1 MKLSKPNLLAEQVIH
16 LRQATL
22 QEDSLIATHFYRMW
36 QDNEVPADAIQSN
49 WQEIILRF
57 INNARQ
63 ELDYQAFVAEIEG
76 GIVGSASCQCF
87 AGLYPHVLSQEYRKY
102 GYLWGV
108 YVEPLYRGQGIATKL
123 TSVAIS
129 YLKSLGCSWVIL
141 HASPSGQPLY
151 ERLGFSASNELRLD
165 LIKVDD
171 TGKTR

>member
-1 MKLSKPNLLAEQVIH
+1 MKPSKPPQSTEQPIQ

-76 GIVGSASCQCF
+76 GIVGSVSCQCF
-87 AGLYPHVLSQEYRKY
+87 AGL
-102 GYLWGV
+102 
-108 YVEPLYRGQGIATKL
+108 
-123 TSVAIS
+123 
-129 YLKSLGCSWVIL
+129 
-141 HASPSGQPLY
+141 
-151 ERLGFSASNELRLD
+151 
-165 LIKVDD
+165 
-171 TGKTR
+171 